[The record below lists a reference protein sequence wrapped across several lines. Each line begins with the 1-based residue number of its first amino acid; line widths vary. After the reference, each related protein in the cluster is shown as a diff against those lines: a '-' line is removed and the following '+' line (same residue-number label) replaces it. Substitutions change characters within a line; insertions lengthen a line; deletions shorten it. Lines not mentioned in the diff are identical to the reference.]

1 MSLTSTRTSYDF
13 IYLFIYSFIYLFIYL
28 SIYLFIYYLL
38 IFGAK
43 TETVSVL
50 WLTEFFLV
58 YLESY
63 HLVTCNCNLVF
74 QKLKRGRERLYR
86 TLHFLFARNLIFLWC
101 I

>member
-50 WLTEFFLV
+50 WLTEFSPSLFGKL
-58 YLESY
+58 SPR
-63 HLVTCNCNLVF
+63 HL
-74 QKLKRGRERLYR
+74 
-86 TLHFLFARNLIFLWC
+86 
-101 I
+101 